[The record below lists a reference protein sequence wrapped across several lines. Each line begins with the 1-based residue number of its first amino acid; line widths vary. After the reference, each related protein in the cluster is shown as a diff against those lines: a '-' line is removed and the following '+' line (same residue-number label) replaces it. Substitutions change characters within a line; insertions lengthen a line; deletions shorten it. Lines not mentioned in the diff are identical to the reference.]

1 MTNKPKTGDFLP
13 PVFLS
18 SLQETA
24 PRTDDRPPPDTLGPA
39 GKGSDIFPN
48 RPAPYIPSVFSPMSY
63 QPHAK
68 LSYQTDTKLSC

>member
-13 PVFLS
+13 PVFFIIF
-18 SLQETA
+18 A
-24 PRTDDRPPPDTLGPA
+24 RDNPRTNDRPPPDILGLA
-39 GKGSDIFPN
+39 GKGADIFPN

-63 QPHAK
+63 QPHTK